1 MHFFSFIFQDWK
13 ANKGNPKGRTI
24 MLLFRIANFC
34 SARRIYFYL
43 GLPYLVFYRILVEWF
58 FTVEIPWKVKIGK
71 NLALYHGQCLVMNSE
86 VVIGENCTLR
96 HCTTIGHKQL
106 KGGGF
111 SGSPVIGDN
120 VDMGSNVCIIG
131 DIRIGNNVKI
141 GCGAVVTKSVSDD
154 QTVAGNPAVP
164 ISRSSITKPKDN
176 HNENF
181 DRNKPEGAFPF
192 GNG

>member
-1 MHFFSFIFQDWK
+1 MF
-13 ANKGNPKGRTI
+13 
-24 MLLFRIANFC
+24 LFRIANFC
-34 SARRIYFYL
+34 STRRVYYYL
-43 GLPYLVFYRILVEWF
+43 GLPYLIFYRVLVEWF
-58 FTVEIPWKVKIGK
+58 FTVEIPWNVRIGK

-106 KGGGF
+106 QGGGF

-131 DIRIGNNVKI
+131 KIHIGDNVKI
-141 GCGAVVTKSVSDD
+141 GCGAVVTRSIGDD
-154 QTVAGNPAVP
+154 QTVVGNPAVAIP
-164 ISRSSITKPKDN
+164 RSPITKQKDN
-176 HNENF
+176 LNENF
-181 DRNKPEGAFPF
+181 DRNQPERSFQP